1 MGNPTFFKDDAAVT
15 AGEARV
21 PLANFD
27 NGCNPVASCSN
38 GIGINID
45 GGALP
50 DVGTG
55 ATKYDYSPG
64 WNWTLQDQF
73 ENARTGQI
81 GQLIGGNGTVPRDGN
96 QIYTW
101 DTEALLYTA
110 AGAASSG
117 GLEGTLPDS
126 TIRDATNADNSG
138 TSPGNREPVPGA
150 TITPVGNASVVSLA
164 AGWVSVP

>member
-27 NGCNPVASCSN
+27 NGCNPVASNSN
-38 GIGINID
+38 GIGINMS

-50 DVGTG
+50 AETAPGM
-55 ATKYDYSPG
+55 AG
-64 WNWTLQDQF
+64 WNWTLLDQHGD
-73 ENARTGQI
+73 ARQGQI
-81 GQLIGGNGTVPRDGN
+81 GQLIGGNGTVPRNGN
-96 QIYTW
+96 QPYTW
-101 DTEALLYTA
+101 DTAALLYTS

-117 GLEGTLPDS
+117 GLEGTLPDV
-126 TIRDATNADNSG
+126 TVRDATNAANVNG
-138 TSPGNREPVPGA
+138 APVAGA
-150 TITPVGNASVVSLA
+150 EITPVGNASLVTLG